1 MLRGF
6 RPLLGISVSLLLFS
20 AAGAALAQDEIFA
33 VNGLGYIVVQGRIL
47 NGNVAP
53 IRVLTG
59 GSTGLAGP
67 VGIAVDTTHNE
78 LIVSNVAGSVTVYTR
93 LALGD
98 AAPLRTISG
107 AGTGLN
113 TPGGLALDLAHN
125 EIFVTN
131 RGSSAQSIT
140 VYSRTASGNVAP
152 VRTIAGPDTGLNS
165 PGGVTLDPAN
175 DEIYVTSP
183 VLDSV
188 QVFARTASGNVAPK
202 RTLAGA
208 ATNLQTPWLAVPD
221 SAHNELYVT
230 NSDGNSVTVYPRTA
244 SGNTAPSRTIAGANT
259 LMDSPRGLVLN
270 AVTNELVIANFGT
283 IANGSVT
290 TFARTASG
298 NATPLRTLSGDA
310 TFLHNLQ
317 DLDVTNAIPT
327 GFTPVTPCRVVDTR
341 RAAGPL
347 GGPAL
352 TPFADRSFTI
362 AGQCGIP
369 EGARAV
375 AFNFTVTQPN
385 RAGDL
390 RVFPGAANP
399 PIVSSLNWRPGETR
413 ANNAV
418 LQLGADGEITT
429 RVDQDGGSVHFVVDV
444 TGYFH

>member
-1 MLRGF
+1 
-6 RPLLGISVSLLLFS
+6 
-20 AAGAALAQDEIFA
+20 
-33 VNGLGYIVVQGRIL
+33 
-47 NGNVAP
+47 
-53 IRVLTG
+53 
-59 GSTGLAGP
+59 
-67 VGIAVDTTHNE
+67 
-78 LIVSNVAGSVTVYTR
+78 VTVYTR

-165 PGGVTLDPAN
+165 PGGVTLDLAN

-188 QVFARTASGNVAPK
+188 QVFARTASGNVRPEADAGRRRHEPPNAVARRARLRAQRALRDEFRRQFRHGLPANGVGQHGSFEDDRRRKDVDGQSPGPRPERSDRRARDRQLRNHQQRLSDHVRADGEWK
-202 RTLAGA
+202 R
-208 ATNLQTPWLAVPD
+208 D
-221 SAHNELYVT
+221 
-230 NSDGNSVTVYPRTA
+230 
-244 SGNTAPSRTIAGANT
+244 APSVSLG
-259 LMDSPRGLVLN
+259 
-270 AVTNELVIANFGT
+270 E
-283 IANGSVT
+283 
-290 TFARTASG
+290 
-298 NATPLRTLSGDA
+298 A

-352 TPFADRSFTI
+352 NPFADRIFTI

-375 AFNFTVTQPN
+375 AFNFTITQPN

-390 RVFPGAANP
+390 RVFPGAATP

-429 RVDQDGGSVHFVVDV
+429 RVDEDGGSVHFVVDV

>member
-1 MLRGF
+1 VARAFRFILRLAVF
-6 RPLLGISVSLLLFS
+6 LFAAAVPL
-20 AAGAALAQDEIFA
+20 LAQDEIFA
-33 VNGLGYIVVQGRIL
+33 VNGLGYVVVQGRTL
-47 NGNVAP
+47 TGNVAP

-78 LIVSNVAGSVTVYTR
+78 LIVSNVGGSVTVYTR

-98 AAPLRTISG
+98 AAPLRSISG
-107 AGTGLN
+107 AATGLA
-113 TPGGLALDLAHN
+113 TPGGLALDLTHN

-131 RGSSAQSIT
+131 RGSSANSVT

-152 VRTIAGPDTGLNS
+152 VRTIAGPDTGLNT
-165 PGGVTLDPAN
+165 PGSVTLDLAN
-175 DEIYVTSP
+175 GEIYVTSP
-183 VLDSV
+183 VLNAV
-188 QVFARTASGNVAPK
+188 QVFARTDSGDVAPK
-202 RTLAGA
+202 RMLVGAG
-208 ATNLQTPWLAVPD
+208 TNLQGPWIAVPD
-221 SAHNELYVT
+221 PAHDELYVT
-230 NSDGNSVTVYPRTA
+230 NSNGNSVTVYPRTA
-244 SGNTAPSRTIAGANT
+244 SGDTAPTRTIAGAAT
-259 LMDSPRGLVLN
+259 LMDTPRGLSLN
-270 AVTNELVIANFGT
+270 AATEELVVANFGT

-298 NATPLRTLSGDA
+298 NATPLRSLSGDA

-317 DLDVTNAIPT
+317 DLDVTNAIAT
-327 GFTPVTPCRVVDTR
+327 GFTPVAPCRVVDTR
-341 RAAGPL
+341 RTSGPL

-352 TPFADRSFTI
+352 NPFADRSFTI

-369 EGARAV
+369 VGARAV

-385 RAGDL
+385 RNGDL

-418 LQLGADGEITT
+418 LQLGEAGDITT
-429 RVDQDGGSVHFVVDV
+429 RVDEDGGSVHFIVDV
-444 TGYFH
+444 MGYFR